1 MNELSKPFRSLDVR
15 LAIAHALNRAAIM
28 KSVFFGHGEVANS
41 SLMPNVTYYSPVGL
55 PTYDPSLA
63 KQELAAS
70 PYPHGGFSIDFI
82 AGSGDPVQTPVSQI
96 VAAELKPLGINVKI
110 RELDP
115 SEVTAQEQS
124 FHFGMRET
132 YWTMDIIDPDEYVSF
147 VLCGSCGSFANWT
160 HFNNAQIDKLTTQ
173 AETTFNSSARGASTP
188 RSRSSPA
195 PSPPSFGWL
204 QPLLVRLQLKGPQ
217 LLCLPRGQYPLR
229 GRLALPLRPGRRPV
243 RTDRRGRE

>member
-1 MNELSKPFRSLDVR
+1 M
-15 LAIAHALNRAAIM
+15 
-28 KSVFFGHGEVANS
+28 
-41 SLMPNVTYYSPVGL
+41 
-55 PTYDPSLA
+55 
-63 KQELAAS
+63 
-70 PYPHGGFSIDFI
+70 
-82 AGSGDPVQTPVSQI
+82 QTPVSQI

-173 AETTFNSSARGASTP
+173 AETTFNSSARGAIYAQIQKLSSASP
-188 RSRSSPA
+188 RSFGSATAPTRTSTAQRSTTTMSTQRAIPTSRTSGSPTETRTA
-195 PSPPSFGWL
+195 AGSYGP
-204 QPLLVRLQLKGPQ
+204 KGT
-217 LLCLPRGQYPLR
+217 GM
-229 GRLALPLRPGRRPV
+229 RRCFV
-243 RTDRRGRE
+243 T